1 MEWGIGI
8 LLAAAFAGYRLW
20 QALTG
25 VPFIWQD
32 SSGYQN
38 SSLWSGVRPPVAP
51 LLWRIT
57 GTPTSYIV
65 VQTLIAIAAWCFL
78 AWVAAMVARPGWP
91 RLVTGAVVLAFACSM
106 PVVIW
111 DRSVLSE
118 SLSFSALALVFATAI
133 RVTQR
138 VTWGRVASLVAA
150 ALALALVRDSL
161 LWMVA
166 GLALAIL
173 AYAVVHNAGTKV
185 LVLGIALLAVS
196 GYALIG
202 QAAAHR
208 NQSNVEHVLF
218 VRIFPFPDRVEW
230 FADHGMP
237 NKKEV
242 LAYAAATKAEPG
254 HAKVVGIAPGDP
266 TVQDL
271 MRWMRTDATGV
282 YLEWLAL
289 HPGYVLTEPFR
300 DPERTFN
307 NAEGH
312 LSFYAAVDRTD
323 LAPLDAV
330 FDPGP
335 LWVALAAA
343 VAVVVGVVRGT
354 WRRRWWRMVALLGGL
369 GLFEMLVAWHGDGT
383 ETMRHGIVG
392 SVTVRLAVAI
402 LVVLGALAPADRNVS
417 VLRTV
422 RRRKQTPATPGYAP
436 AVVSEPG
443 RV

>member
-1 MEWGIGI
+1 VEWGIGV

-25 VPFIWQD
+25 MPLVWQD
-32 SSGYQN
+32 SSGYQH

-65 VQTLIAIAAWCFL
+65 VQTLIAIVAWCFL
-78 AWVAAMVARPGWP
+78 AWAAAMVARPGWS
-91 RLVTGAVVLAFACSM
+91 RLVTGAAVLAFACTM

-118 SLSFSALALVFATAI
+118 SLSFSALAVVFATAI

-138 VTWGRVASLVAA
+138 VTWGRVVALVAA
-150 ALALALVRDSL
+150 AVGLALVRDSL

-185 LVLGIALLAVS
+185 LVLGIALLAVT

-202 QAAAHR
+202 QAVAHR
-208 NQSNVEHVLF
+208 NVSNIEHVLF

-242 LAYAAATKAEPG
+242 LAYAATTTADPG
-254 HAKVVGIAPGDP
+254 HAKWVGIAPADP

-271 MRWMRTDATGV
+271 VRWMRTDATGV

-289 HPGYVLTEPFR
+289 HPGYVLAEPLR
-300 DPERTFN
+300 EPERTFN
-307 NAEGH
+307 NAEGN
-312 LSFYAAVDRTD
+312 LSFYAAIDRTD
-323 LAPLDAV
+323 LPLVDAV
-330 FDPGP
+330 LDPGP
-335 LWVALAAA
+335 WWVALATA

-354 WRRRWWRMVALLGGL
+354 WRCRWWRMVALLGGL
-369 GLFEMLVAWHGDGT
+369 GVFEMLVAWHGDGT
-383 ETMRHGIVG
+383 ETTRHGIVG
-392 SVTVRLAVAI
+392 SVTVRLAVTI
-402 LVVLGALAPADRNVS
+402 LLVLGALAPTDRNVS

-422 RRRKQTPATPGYAP
+422 RRRKQSAATPGYAP

>member
-208 NQSNVEHVLF
+208 NAEQRRARA
-218 VRIFPFPDRVEW
+218 VRP
-230 FADHGMP
+230 
-237 NKKEV
+237 
-242 LAYAAATKAEPG
+242 
-254 HAKVVGIAPGDP
+254 
-266 TVQDL
+266 
-271 MRWMRTDATGV
+271 
-282 YLEWLAL
+282 
-289 HPGYVLTEPFR
+289 
-300 DPERTFN
+300 
-307 NAEGH
+307 H
-312 LSFYAAVDRTD
+312 LPVPRSR
-323 LAPLDAV
+323 
-330 FDPGP
+330 
-335 LWVALAAA
+335 
-343 VAVVVGVVRGT
+343 GVVRRPRDAEQEGSARVRGRDQGRARARQGGRHRSRTTRRSRTSCAGCAPTRPASTSSGWRSTRGT
-354 WRRRWWRMVALLGGL
+354 CSPNR
-369 GLFEMLVAWHGDGT
+369 
-383 ETMRHGIVG
+383 
-392 SVTVRLAVAI
+392 SAI
-402 LVVLGALAPADRNVS
+402 PSARS
-417 VLRTV
+417 T
-422 RRRKQTPATPGYAP
+422 TPKAT
-436 AVVSEPG
+436 
-443 RV
+443 